1 MSAQVDVCDTCNGR
15 GEVGGWV
22 GQTAEN
28 AGWDSVPC
36 PDCDRQVAPAW
47 QNIETAEVEFLNNLA
62 DKGGLAD
69 PVPGMLRHCA
79 RLIRN
84 RPAIAELIAADR
96 EYDDARARLN
106 VPMPNGEVDAAL
118 DKLEAATA
126 RRASALAA
134 VGGSK

>member
-1 MSAQVDVCDTCNGR
+1 MSAQVDALGLL
-15 GEVGGWV
+15 
-22 GQTAEN
+22 
-28 AGWDSVPC
+28 
-36 PDCDRQVAPAW
+36 DRAQSAMDYTQAAREAAQSCGV
-47 QNIETAEVEFLNNLA
+47 L
-62 DKGGLAD
+62 
-69 PVPGMLRHCA
+69 PGDFRHLRT
-79 RLIRN
+79 
-84 RPAIAELIAADR
+84 AIAELIAADR

>member
-1 MSAQVDVCDTCNGR
+1 MSAQVDVLGLL
-15 GEVGGWV
+15 
-22 GQTAEN
+22 
-28 AGWDSVPC
+28 
-36 PDCDRQVAPAW
+36 DRAQSAMDYTQAAREAAQSCGV
-47 QNIETAEVEFLNNLA
+47 L
-62 DKGGLAD
+62 
-69 PVPGMLRHCA
+69 PGDFRHLRT
-79 RLIRN
+79 
-84 RPAIAELIAADR
+84 AIAELIAADR

>member
-1 MSAQVDVCDTCNGR
+1 MADKVDVLGLL
-15 GEVGGWV
+15 
-22 GQTAEN
+22 
-28 AGWDSVPC
+28 
-36 PDCDRQVAPAW
+36 DRAQSAMDYTQAAREAAQSCGV
-47 QNIETAEVEFLNNLA
+47 L
-62 DKGGLAD
+62 
-69 PVPGMLRHCA
+69 PGDFRHLRT
-79 RLIRN
+79 
-84 RPAIAELIAADR
+84 AIAELIAADR